1 MALLLENNILDRF
14 AQPNVIVGIILL
26 VIGVL
31 VAIFAKKI
39 TKLVRKSDKIEPNDK
54 VMLTLKAFALLVI
67 LISLIVIIIE

>member
-1 MALLLENNILDRF
+1 MALLLENDILDRF

>member
-1 MALLLENNILDRF
+1 MSLLLENNILDRF
-14 AQPNVIVGIILL
+14 AQPNVVVGIVLL

-39 TKLVRKSDKIEPNDK
+39 TKFIRKADKVEPNDRI
-54 VMLTLKAFALLVI
+54 MLTLKAFALLVI

>member
-1 MALLLENNILDRF
+1 MSLLLENNILDRF
-14 AQPNVIVGIILL
+14 AQTNVIVGIVLL

-39 TKLVRKSDKIEPNDK
+39 TKLIRKADKVEPNDRI
-54 VMLTLKAFALLVI
+54 MLTLKAFSLLVI

>member
-1 MALLLENNILDRF
+1 MSLLLENNILDRF
-14 AQPNVIVGIILL
+14 AQPNVVVGVVLL

-39 TKLVRKSDKIEPNDK
+39 TKLIRKADKVEPNDRI
-54 VMLTLKAFALLVI
+54 MLTLKAFALLVI

>member
-1 MALLLENNILDRF
+1 MSLLLENNILDRF
-14 AQPNVIVGIILL
+14 AQPNVVVGIVLL

-39 TKLVRKSDKIEPNDK
+39 TKLIRKADKLEPYDRI
-54 VMLTLKAFALLVI
+54 MLTLKAFALLVI

>member
-1 MALLLENNILDRF
+1 MSLLLENNILDRF
-14 AQPNVIVGIILL
+14 AQPNVVVGIVLL

-39 TKLVRKSDKIEPNDK
+39 TKLIRKADK
-54 VMLTLKAFALLVI
+54 VEANDRIMLTLKAFALLVI

>member
-1 MALLLENNILDRF
+1 MSLLLENNILDRF
-14 AQPNVIVGIILL
+14 AQPNVIVGIVLL

-39 TKLVRKSDKIEPNDK
+39 TKLFRKADKVEPNDRI
-54 VMLTLKAFALLVI
+54 MLTLKAFALLVI

>member
-1 MALLLENNILDRF
+1 MSLLLENNILDRF
-14 AQPNVIVGIILL
+14 AQPNVVVGIVLL

-39 TKLVRKSDKIEPNDK
+39 TKLIRKADKVEPNDRI
-54 VMLTLKAFALLVI
+54 MLTLKAFALLVI

>member
-1 MALLLENNILDRF
+1 MSLLLENNILDRF
-14 AQPNVIVGIILL
+14 AQTNVIVGIVLL

-39 TKLVRKSDKIEPNDK
+39 TKLIRKADKVEPNDRI
-54 VMLTLKAFALLVI
+54 MLTLKAFALLVI